1 MTNTIPG
8 ENQRAAGVMAQQAVD
23 PNNKQKSESPESIA
37 PSTVKSQ
44 DSSVEL
50 SAKLKNDIAAVSFDS
65 QKVDQIKQSIEQGN
79 YPLDNRKMAESFI
92 PLEKLLS

>member
-50 SAKLKNDIAAVSFDS
+50 SAKLMNDIAAVNFDS
-65 QKVDQIKQSIEQGN
+65 KKVDQIKQSIEQGN

>member
-50 SAKLKNDIAAVSFDS
+50 SAKLKNDISTVNFDS
-65 QKVDQIKQSIEQGN
+65 KKVDQIKQSIEQGN